1 MSQSRL
7 VYCHCA
13 YAKIIPEKVKNE
25 VLERLAASGVAFEA
39 VADLCELSARRDTA
53 LKRLADGDGELKI
66 AACFPRSVRWLFSA
80 AGAPLPAACLPQ
92 CRWRA
97 VRGGDRAP
105 QVCG

>member
-39 VADLCELSARRDTA
+39 VADLCEL
-53 LKRLADGDGELKI
+53 
-66 AACFPRSVRWLFSA
+66 
-80 AGAPLPAACLPQ
+80 
-92 CRWRA
+92 
-97 VRGGDRAP
+97 
-105 QVCG
+105 